1 MPTPNGGVP
10 LGGSETSPTRYPG
23 ERWTLAPAGCSLCPW
38 LTTFAGEVSGSVIIM
53 RPVWTLCAKLSGLA
67 FAASLASCADSAES
81 GTQPGAEQEVWQ
93 KPDVP
98 AFPGAEGYGARSK
111 GGRGGRIIRV
121 TTLADSGPGSLRD
134 CIETL
139 GPRVC
144 VFRVSGLIRFTGA
157 PPRIR
162 HPFITIAGESAPG
175 EGITLAHGG
184 GSVGRTPRVI
194 KNTNDVIVRH
204 LRIRN
209 DRVGDERGSEDG
221 ITIENSSHVIIDHV
235 SASWARDELVNGFGN
250 NNFITIS
257 NSLFSW
263 GIPKHD
269 KCALLASD
277 PERPQHFSFLGNLC
291 AHNGDRNPDINF
303 PPLSCVE
310 VVNNVFYNAQ
320 SEFAEVWESYGGT
333 PVAIVGNTFIAG
345 PDTKSNAI
353 GVVRQRIASTGPARV
368 FVADND
374 FIGKF
379 LLKDHDLA
387 EITLD
392 RPDCPLTVAPASP
405 QAAYARVLAMAGA
418 FPRDALDRQVVGE
431 VERREGSIV
440 HSPGTIPAIPAS
452 RAPADTDRDGM
463 PDDWEDAHGSNPD
476 LPDAWKDAN
485 GNGLANIEEW
495 LEERHQQLMG
505 GVRSSSTS

>member
-1 MPTPNGGVP
+1 
-10 LGGSETSPTRYPG
+10 
-23 ERWTLAPAGCSLCPW
+23 
-38 LTTFAGEVSGSVIIM
+38 M
-53 RPVWTLCAKLSGLA
+53 RPGWTLCAKLSGLA

-81 GTQPGAEQEVWQ
+81 GTQPDAEQEVWQ

-184 GSVGRTPRVI
+184 GSVGRTPLVI

-209 DRVGDERGSEDG
+209 DRIGDERGSEDG

-353 GVVRQRIASTGPARV
+353 GIVRQRIASTGPARV

-405 QAAYARVLAMAGA
+405 QAAYASVLAMAGA

-495 LEERHQQLMG
+495 LEERHQQLTG